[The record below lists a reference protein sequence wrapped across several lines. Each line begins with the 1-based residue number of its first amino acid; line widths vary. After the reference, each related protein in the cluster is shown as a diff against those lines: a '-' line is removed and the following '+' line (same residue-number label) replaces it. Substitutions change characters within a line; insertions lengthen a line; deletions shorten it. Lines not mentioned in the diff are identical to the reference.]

1 MNNESRTVWIVLLVM
16 IGLLQQACGTGEYN
30 LPTLTEVESDL
41 VSSTITDTTSDS
53 LEETTLTTA
62 QPATVMAR
70 RPLSYLEEVVSP
82 CVPIDGSD
90 IDPCLP
96 VKLPPVEVPSNVTT
110 TAFTK
115 LDSFVYML
123 TGTDFPLWATHIVI
137 RGTVIPN
144 TNRCGLYPEA
154 FFDYYAPPESSYD
167 SSILDSFTYFCF
179 VEVRVNEYIV
189 GEGPSELTVI
199 MYRYFLYS
207 RYPEK
212 WPSIKELY
220 TDASNTI
227 SRYEGKEMIMF
238 LGPIDTRAVEAWDL
252 LAFKRGW
259 WFVQQKNGEPPRA
272 VAWSIDRAT
281 TDELRSQLDLPLDEL
296 VRQIKEAAEER
307 LVLTGGRIGVAP
319 GLPMLVADANKLQDF
334 YQQTGA
340 VYEGEGATVLPPP
353 VPGDEDPELPPTR
366 TGEGQPDP
374 DPPVP
379 GEEETS
385 PPPTDDAATTTSTG
399 TTQPQAGETTTTT
412 AAGPGD
418 GETTTSTGTTRPQV
432 EDTTTTSTAPS
443 DEGTTT
449 TGTTQPQ
456 AGETTT
462 TTSTAQPRI
471 DNGATTVPAVDV
483 DATQPQAEETTSTTT
498 GTTQPTDEG
507 TTTLPQIED
516 AIPTPA
522 GTTQPSA
529 EGDAPSSD
537 APAPGSA

>member
-1 MNNESRTVWIVLLVM
+1 MNNGRRSVWIVLLVM

-30 LPTLTEVESDL
+30 LPTPTEVKADV
-41 VSSTITDTTSDS
+41 VSSSIADTTPDPF
-53 LEETTLTTA
+53 EEITLITA
-62 QPATVMAR
+62 RSATVMAR
-70 RPLSYLEEVVSP
+70 RPLSYLEEVIPS

-96 VKLPPVEVPSNVTT
+96 VKLPPVEIPSNVTT

-123 TGTDFPLWATHIVI
+123 TGKDFPLWTPHIVI
-137 RGTVIPN
+137 RGTVIPD

-154 FFDYYAPPESSYD
+154 FFDYYVPPDSSYD
-167 SSILDSFTYFCF
+167 SSILDSSTYFCF

-189 GEGPSELTVI
+189 GEGPPELTVI
-199 MYRYFLYS
+199 MYRYFLSS
-207 RYPEK
+207 RYPES
-212 WPSIKELY
+212 WPSIEELY

-227 SRYEGKEMIMF
+227 PRYEGKEMIMF
-238 LGPIDTRAVEAWDL
+238 LGPIDTRAVEAWDIL
-252 LAFKRGW
+252 TFHRGW
-259 WFVQQKNGEPPRA
+259 WFVQRKNGETPRA

-307 LVLTGGRIGVAP
+307 LVLTGGRIGVDAS
-319 GLPMLVADANKLQDF
+319 LPMLVTDANKLQDF
-334 YQQTGA
+334 YRQTGA

-353 VPGDEDPELPPTR
+353 VPGAEDPELPPTR

-399 TTQPQAGETTTTT
+399 TTQPQAEETTTTT
-412 AAGPGD
+412 AAGPED

-432 EDTTTTSTAPS
+432 EDTTTTSTTPS

-449 TGTTQPQ
+449 TGTTRPQ

-462 TTSTAQPRI
+462 TTSTAQPGA

-483 DATQPQAEETTSTTT
+483 DTTQPQAEETTSTT
-498 GTTQPTDEG
+498 GAVQPPDEG
-507 TTTLPQIED
+507 TTTLPQAED
-516 AIPTPA
+516 TIPTPT
-522 GTTQPSA
+522 GTTQPSD
-529 EGDAPSSD
+529 EGNAPSSD